1 MDFEKFTE
9 KSRTFMQHA
18 QTLAAR
24 SNHQSLEPEHL
35 VRVMLDD
42 EDGIISRL
50 IESCGGNEARLR
62 KDVESAIA
70 KFPAVTGSGA
80 GGLRISGDLSK
91 TLDNALNLAEKSGD
105 KFITAERIL
114 QAFAMAKSADIG
126 GMFESANIKPEALNK
141 AVNDMRKGRTADT
154 ATAEDNFEALS
165 KYARDLTEAARKGKL
180 DPIIG
185 RDEEIRR
192 TIQILSL
199 IHI

>member
-50 IESCGGNEARLR
+50 IEASGGNEARLR

-70 KFPAVTGSGA
+70 KFPAVTG
-80 GGLRISGDLSK
+80 
-91 TLDNALNLAEKSGD
+91 
-105 KFITAERIL
+105 
-114 QAFAMAKSADIG
+114 
-126 GMFESANIKPEALNK
+126 
-141 AVNDMRKGRTADT
+141 
-154 ATAEDNFEALS
+154 
-165 KYARDLTEAARKGKL
+165 
-180 DPIIG
+180 
-185 RDEEIRR
+185 
-192 TIQILSL
+192 LSL